1 MGPVMGIKE
10 NLDLR
15 LANQIEDDAKFKKMK
30 NIRLSSEE
38 RCDVKMSRINIPR
51 LNTVPGK

>member
-1 MGPVMGIKE
+1 MGPVMGIKD

-51 LNTVPGK
+51 FNTGPGK